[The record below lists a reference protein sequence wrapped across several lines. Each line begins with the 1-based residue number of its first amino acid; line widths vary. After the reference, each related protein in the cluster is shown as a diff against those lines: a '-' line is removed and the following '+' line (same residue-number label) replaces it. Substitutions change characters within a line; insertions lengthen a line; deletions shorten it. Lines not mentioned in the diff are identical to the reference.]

1 MQAAGFLL
9 VREKRRE
16 EEARDHCLRFL
27 PPQTKGRKSWEQ
39 RVNRNEEAVEEEP
52 RVWETGKPEK
62 GRKKEIH
69 GGGRDQERK
78 RQEKERLQEA
88 PALTS
93 ATGAAAVTRESW
105 ASPGTAQAGLLC
117 QEPGD

>member
-1 MQAAGFLL
+1 MM
-9 VREKRRE
+9 EKRRE
-16 EEARDHCLRFL
+16 EEARDHCLRFF

-88 PALTS
+88 PGSDICHWGCCSHQGELGIS
-93 ATGAAAVTRESW
+93 RDRPGRSPLPGAQRLIT
-105 ASPGTAQAGLLC
+105 
-117 QEPGD
+117 